1 MEIFILN
8 IFLKLFLINENLAN
22 NMYSNVSDHPYLIY
36 LQMDIQG
43 NGRNN

>member
-8 IFLKLFLINENLAN
+8 IFLKQFNINEDLAN
-22 NMYSNVSDHPYLIY
+22 DMYSNVFDHPCLIY